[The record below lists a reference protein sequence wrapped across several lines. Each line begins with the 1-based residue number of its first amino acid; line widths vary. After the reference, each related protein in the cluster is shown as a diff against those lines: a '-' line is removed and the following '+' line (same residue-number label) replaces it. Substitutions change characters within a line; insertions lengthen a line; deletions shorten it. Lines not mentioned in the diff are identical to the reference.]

1 MAITKQPVSSPP
13 SLEIE
18 PSSEFYE
25 QRSLLAFTADALR
38 KGSGKLRTAESFVA
52 AFAIVGEDIADNVLR
67 TYLQAFFIGE
77 SGVSIPRQST
87 SKLYNGGSR
96 RGFSGYPTARL
107 LAEQELNGSTTSNL
121 HDTTPAAILLVR
133 SLAVYEPSTMQL
145 TEQEAHA
152 GALIRT
158 LSQLELLPE
167 ACRPCFSYRE
177 ASAATLMLLPTLQ
190 PDLRLSLEA
199 VWTEYRQGNTI

>member
-1 MAITKQPVSSPP
+1 MATTKQPVSSLS

-52 AFAIVGEDIADNVLR
+52 AFAIVGEDIADNALR

-96 RGFSGYPTARL
+96 RSFSGLPTARQIL
-107 LAEQELNGSTTSNL
+107 VEDKLAAVCK
-121 HDTTPAAILLVR
+121 TPPAILLVR
-133 SLAVYEPSTMQL
+133 NLAVYEPRSMTQV
-145 TEQEAHA
+145 EQESHA
-152 GALIRT
+152 GDLIRS
-158 LSQLELLPE
+158 LSLVIIRSPNSCPPFEYQE
-167 ACRPCFSYRE
+167 
-177 ASAATLMLLPTLQ
+177 AATATAMLLPTLA
-190 PDLRLSLEA
+190 PDLRISLEA
-199 VWTEYRQGNTI
+199 VWTESSRELCPNRLTI